1 MKISP
6 YKISA
11 GKTAPLIALATL
23 SLLSGCATLL
33 GGNVKG
39 SFACSAPGGTCAPTQ
54 VIDDQALG
62 TTVGDIASPATTS
75 LPAQGNG
82 FARTAIGGPPPLR
95 INERVL
101 RIVFPPR
108 IDAAG
113 RYHESYA
120 VHAVVS
126 QSAWADRRE
135 PNDKAATLVPQ
146 ADIGLAALA
155 ASAPSLALQE
165 DVAQTDIAARV
176 LPARTPAFSLS
187 AGNGSTLVTSP
198 VEDAKRKVDA
208 FLTGKP
214 QRLGITAINSLA
226 PQASVLQPTAPA
238 EQPKL
243 SSQVAPPA
251 VIKTIIIP
259 AKPTTS
265 VPATSAQSQAQDL
278 AKNAVTTHKSANFPG
293 NLDTGGDE

>member
-1 MKISP
+1 MNISP

-11 GKTAPLIALATL
+11 GATAPLIALATL

-62 TTVGDIASPATTS
+62 ATVSESASPSATNQ
-75 LPAQGNG
+75 PAQANG
-82 FARTAIGGPPPLR
+82 FARTALGAPAPLR
-95 INERVL
+95 TNERVL

-108 IDAAG
+108 IDAVG
-113 RYHESYA
+113 RYRESYA

-126 QSAWADRRE
+126 QSVWADRHE
-135 PNDKAATLVPQ
+135 PTDKAAALVPQ

-155 ASAPSLALQE
+155 ASAPSLVLQE
-165 DVAQTDIAARV
+165 DIAQADTTAPA
-176 LPARTPAFSLS
+176 LPARTSALSLS
-187 AGNGSTLVTSP
+187 AGNGSALVISP

-208 FLTGKP
+208 LLTGTP
-214 QRLGITAINSLA
+214 QRLGVTPVNSLA
-226 PQASVLQPTAPA
+226 PQASALQPTVPA

-243 SSQVAPPA
+243 SPQVAPPA
-251 VIKTIIIP
+251 VIKTSIIL
-259 AKPTTS
+259 AK
-265 VPATSAQSQAQDL
+265 PATSVSVPSAQSL
-278 AKNAVTTHKSANFPG
+278 PKNSVTTYKIANFPG
-293 NLDTGGDE
+293 NLDTSGDE